1 MAART
6 HWTLASMLGIVA
18 APFVVLGI
26 ASFAATLWISWQLD
40 GGAAAVNEA
49 GRMRMQVNRWALAVA
64 LRDEARLPALIAD
77 FERSLGL
84 LRTGDAERP
93 LAVPVDAT
101 VGERLSAV
109 VAGAREFRARWGTL
123 RGADTDGLFA
133 QAADF
138 TADID
143 ALVTAIE
150 RHVARW
156 TALMHLLQIA
166 MITLAVIG
174 GAVLLVTGYLFILE
188 PVGRLRQATSRIAD
202 GDFGARVDGVTTDEF
217 ASLADGFNGMAAHL
231 QSLYRDLEARVV
243 EKTSQLE
250 EKRERLEALYAVT
263 TLASDATTLTELARG
278 FAQRVARVA
287 RADAV
292 AIRWVDEAS
301 DEYVLLATEGLPEAM
316 TQHEQC
322 VHAGHCFCGTHAPT
336 PAVRVIA
343 VHDVHPP
350 GIKHCA
356 AAGYGSIVALPIRL
370 HERRLGEVDLF
381 YHANVTPTP
390 AERSLL
396 EALTAHLAGA
406 MENLRLAGLEKE
418 AAVAQERAFIA
429 RELHDSIAQALAFV
443 KIQVRL
449 MRDAVTAGDLPRAR
463 KVLAEIDSGVRE
475 CYGDVRELLVHFRTR
490 PQGADIEPALRTTLR
505 KFEHQSGLAT
515 SLALR
520 GHGLPLAP
528 DAQIQILH
536 IVQEAL
542 SNVRKHAN
550 AETVALTVDRA
561 PAWRFEVR
569 DDGVGFAVGAQAGED
584 HVGLRIMHERAE
596 KIGARLAI
604 ESAPGHGT
612 SVVLA
617 LASGAAP
624 TATGD
629 RAALAVTP
637 R

>member
-1 MAART
+1 MAARA
-6 HWTLASMLGIVA
+6 HWTLASTLGVVA

-64 LRDEARLPALIAD
+64 LRDEARLPAIIAD
-77 FERSLGL
+77 FERGLEL

-93 LAVPVDAT
+93 LAVPVDA
-101 VGERLSAV
+101 VVAERLSTV
-109 VAGAREFRARWGTL
+109 VGGARAFGARWGSL
-123 RGADTDGLFA
+123 HGVGTDGLFA
-133 QAADF
+133 QAADL
-138 TADID
+138 TAEID

-156 TALMHLLQIA
+156 TALLHLLQIA
-166 MITLAVIG
+166 MIALAVIG
-174 GAVLLVTGYLFILE
+174 GAVLLVTGYIFVLE
-188 PVGRLRQATSRIAD
+188 PVGRLRQATARIAN

-217 ASLADGFNGMAAHL
+217 ASLADGFNGMATHL
-231 QSLYRDLEARVV
+231 QSLYRNLEARVV
-243 EKTSQLE
+243 EKTSELD
-250 EKRERLEALYAVT
+250 EKRERLEALYGVT
-263 TLASDATTLTELARG
+263 ALASDATTLAELARG
-278 FAQRVARVA
+278 FAQRVVRVA
-287 RADAV
+287 RADGV
-292 AIRWVDEAS
+292 AIRWVDEDS
-301 DEYVLLATEGLPEAM
+301 DEYVLLATEGLPETMAH
-316 TQHEQC
+316 HEQC
-322 VHAGHCFCGTHAPT
+322 VHAGRCFCGTHAAS

-343 VHDVHPP
+343 VHDVRPT
-350 GIKHCA
+350 GVKHCA
-356 AAGYGSIVALPIRL
+356 TAGYGSIVSLPIRL

-449 MRDAVTAGDLPRAR
+449 MGDAVAAGDLSRAR
-463 KVLAEIDSGVRE
+463 EVLHEIDSGVRE

-515 SLALR
+515 CLTLR

-528 DAQIQILH
+528 DLQIQILH
-536 IVQEAL
+536 VVQEAL
-542 SNVRKHAN
+542 SNVRKHAS
-550 AETVALTVDRA
+550 AEGVWLNVDRA

-569 DDGVGFAVGAQAGED
+569 DDGVGFAADAQTGED

-596 KIGARLAI
+596 KIGATLVI
-604 ESAPGHGT
+604 ESAPGSGT
-612 SVVLA
+612 SVVLT
-617 LASGAAP
+617 LAQGDAAVAVTDGAAVAGP
-624 TATGD
+624 
-629 RAALAVTP
+629 
-637 R
+637 